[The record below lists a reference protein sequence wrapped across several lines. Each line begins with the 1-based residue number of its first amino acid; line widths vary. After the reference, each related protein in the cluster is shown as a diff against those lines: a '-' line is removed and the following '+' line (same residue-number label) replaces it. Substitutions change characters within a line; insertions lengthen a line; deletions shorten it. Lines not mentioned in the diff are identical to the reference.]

1 MKKLFIF
8 ITLISFGKFFSQE
21 AVTIKQE
28 NTNTDDKI
36 YNEADKIPEYPG
48 GIIAFQKKFSQ
59 AFDKSEILETGY
71 MSTEAQFVVSKEGFI
86 TEIVTLGNDSS
97 LNQEVKRAIYTV
109 KEKWIPAE
117 INGKT
122 VNFRFRLPV
131 KMNIP

>member
-1 MKKLFIF
+1 MKKLLLFILLVSS
-8 ITLISFGKFFSQE
+8 IRIFSQE
-21 AVTIKQE
+21 IASKEVNIDVNNIYEKV
-28 NTNTDDKI
+28 DKM
-36 YNEADKIPEYPG
+36 PEYPG
-48 GIIAFQKKFSQ
+48 GINAFQKKFSQ
-59 AFDKSEILETGY
+59 AFDKSNISETGN

-86 TEIVTLGNDSS
+86 TEIVALGNSTS

-109 KEKWIPAE
+109 KEKWTPAQ